1 VYTYQNKL
9 PLRQFLYLG
18 LPVGLTKH
26 LCSGTSIACRRM
38 CKGDDL
44 EDGLLVPNLSIS
56 HLTPELEKQE
66 FLVRQSDKKL
76 KKKER

>member
-1 VYTYQNKL
+1 
-9 PLRQFLYLG
+9 
-18 LPVGLTKH
+18 
-26 LCSGTSIACRRM
+26 M